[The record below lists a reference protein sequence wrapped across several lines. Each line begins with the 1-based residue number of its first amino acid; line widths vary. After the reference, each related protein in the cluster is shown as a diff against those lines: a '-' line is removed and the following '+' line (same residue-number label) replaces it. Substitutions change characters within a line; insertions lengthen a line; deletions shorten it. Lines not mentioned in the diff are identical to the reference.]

1 MWKVL
6 CLSLIALLIASASWA
21 VPITFI
27 HIVDGGSFP
36 GSLDPDG
43 AGPMEPV
50 TFEVDQFTITAQG
63 DTADRRGDSVVG
75 FDIEHTSAL
84 IEIPGVGNF
93 EFLVPTFSVLSTDSL
108 FAGFAAGPF
117 GSVLLRGPVHPAFE
131 TYELVSSIGPIFGDG
146 RLLSWTLEEFMTS
159 GGVLVFEDRSMEN
172 AGFEAI
178 VDGGTVP
185 EPGTLAI
192 LGLVACLGASPT
204 STAPVAEVLAI
215 PGVLFRP
222 FLHQENRFLE

>member
-1 MWKVL
+1 
-6 CLSLIALLIASASWA
+6 
-21 VPITFI
+21 
-27 HIVDGGSFP
+27 
-36 GSLDPDG
+36 
-43 AGPMEPV
+43 MEPV

-63 DTADRRGDSVVG
+63 DTADRRGDSG
-75 FDIEHTSAL
+75 SFDIEHASAQ
-84 IEIPGVGNF
+84 IEIPGVGTF
-93 EFLVPTFSVLSTDSL
+93 EFLVPTFSVLSQDSF

-117 GSVLLRGPVHPAFE
+117 GFVLLRGPVHPVFE

-146 RLLSWTLEEFMTS
+146 RLLSWTVEEFLTS

-192 LGLVACLGASPT
+192 LGLALLASGRALRRRR
-204 STAPVAEVLAI
+204 S
-215 PGVLFRP
+215 
-222 FLHQENRFLE
+222 